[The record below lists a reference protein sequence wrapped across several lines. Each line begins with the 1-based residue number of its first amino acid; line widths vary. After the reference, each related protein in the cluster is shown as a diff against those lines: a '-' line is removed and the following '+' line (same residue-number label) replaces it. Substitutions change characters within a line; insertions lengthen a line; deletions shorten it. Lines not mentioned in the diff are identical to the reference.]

1 MRISENEIEINVKLS
16 IIAEL
21 WETIKCL
28 RKGKEEYWNQIQ
40 VQMKKNKLPL
50 PEGLIVFYEGKKYI
64 TKHQTIGGDLAQE
77 RKAEVMIVFVNEFG
91 GHLSSEM
98 ADKIITKIQKKLSDG
113 IISV

>member
-50 PEGLIVFYEGKKYI
+50 PQGLIIFYNGKKYI
-64 TKHQTIGGDLAQE
+64 TKHQNIGGDLARE
-77 RKAEVMIVFVNEFG
+77 RKADVMIVFVNEYG
-91 GHLSSEM
+91 EMSSEI
-98 ADKIITKIQKKLSDG
+98 ADKIIPEINKKISEG